1 MFRGVNGAH
10 VFALN
15 GEVRSPIAG
24 YDPGCLGKTRAGWV
38 CGGAS
43 VAEGRNDAE
52 VRRAFALVL
61 GTGVIWGTIGIAAK
75 VVFETTTLD
84 ASAVNW
90 LRTLVASVTCLAIAG
105 PTLRDGLRKSSRR
118 DLALMVLLGI
128 IIVFYQWSYLAAVD
142 RIGVATATLIA
153 LCVPPALVALLSAL
167 FLGESLSRMGLV
179 ALLGALLG
187 TAMLVGSPSVV
198 AEGGVFLAGVLF
210 ALGSAA
216 GIAAHALGSRRI
228 AGRHDALLPLAIAFP
243 TGAVVFA
250 PIALSRGLSFDQ
262 PLVGW
267 VLVIYLGVVPSAL
280 AYAMYQRGLR
290 HLPASTASILTLA
303 EPLTA
308 ALLAWLLFSEALTPV
323 GIAGGALL
331 LASILLLTRQP
342 SRPATA

>member
-1 MFRGVNGAH
+1 
-10 VFALN
+10 L
-15 GEVRSPIAG
+15 
-24 YDPGCLGKTRAGWV
+24 
-38 CGGAS
+38 

-61 GTGVIWGTIGIAAK
+61 GTGVIWGTIGVAAK

-84 ASAVNW
+84 AVSLNW
-90 LRTLVASVTCLAIAG
+90 LRTLVASVTCLIIAG
-105 PTLRDGLRKSSRR
+105 PTLREGLRLSSRR
-118 DLALMVLLGI
+118 DLSLMVLLGI

-153 LCVPPALVALLSAL
+153 LCVPPALVALISAL
-167 FLGESLSRMGLV
+167 FLGEALSRVGLF
-179 ALLGALLG
+179 ALAGALLG
-187 TAMLVGSPSVV
+187 TGMLVGSPGVV

-228 AGRHDALLPLAIAFP
+228 AGRHDALLPLAVAFP

-250 PIALSRGLSFDQ
+250 PIAISGGISFDQ
-262 PLVGW
+262 PLSGW
-267 VLVIYLGVVPSAL
+267 LLVIYLGVVPSAL

-308 ALLAWLLFSEALTPV
+308 ALLAWALFSEALSPV
-323 GIAGGALL
+323 GIAGAALL

-342 SRPATA
+342 PRTRPA